1 MPAWLAHSDMASG
14 MGSPEG
20 GGVAGSGLGSSST
33 SPTPGS
39 RAQWVL
45 LVLVPGL
52 THAAASGPNWR
63 RCQEGV
69 PLMSRLA
76 KCKGFPHHPPLE
88 AGGTGPHPK
97 HQGPGT
103 GCPLEP
109 GCAQAALRGFSIH
122 SSRIVC
128 SWGHSCWK
136 WQRAWESQTLPTLLC
151 LLGRH
156 SRQLVCSG
164 THLYCPCCSHIPSRA
179 AAPGPISPC
188 WLFFLKQLSL
198 SHLPQSSPS
207 AGGSPAPPRASSE

>member
-1 MPAWLAHSDMASG
+1 MPAWLAHGDMASG

-88 AGGTGPHPK
+88 AWWHGASSQTPGPRNRVPSGARLCAGSPERVLHP
-97 HQGPGT
+97 QQSDSLLLGPRLLEVLACLG
-103 GCPLEP
+103 EP
-109 GCAQAALRGFSIH
+109 GIPHSPLSPWPPLLAVGLR
-122 SSRIVC
+122 
-128 SWGHSCWK
+128 WDP
-136 WQRAWESQTLPTLLC
+136 PTLS
-151 LLGRH
+151 LLLSH
-156 SRQLVCSG
+156 SLPGSSTG
-164 THLYCPCCSHIPSRA
+164 SH
-179 AAPGPISPC
+179 
-188 WLFFLKQLSL
+188 LSL
-198 SHLPQSSPS
+198 LAFLPETAFPFP
-207 AGGSPAPPRASSE
+207 PAPVQS